1 MHNRA
6 ALATR
11 HHPSNQR
18 IRDRHDAPTN
28 PDAEPLDHER
38 PVARRTPAAGWSV
51 GAGQA
56 DQQHAAVADLVA
68 ESAGISG
75 TATIP
80 ASPVTEKVMPPAL
93 RGRAA
98 C

>member
-1 MHNRA
+1 
-6 ALATR
+6 
-11 HHPSNQR
+11 
-18 IRDRHDAPTN
+18 
-28 PDAEPLDHER
+28 
-38 PVARRTPAAGWSV
+38 V